1 MLVIEI
7 DVCCSVFQRRTIMGT
22 FRVCSFI
29 ECGVFTMLS
38 LLTVISGVGS
48 AGDDYELSRQMISAR
63 AESSGG
69 EYELVV
75 KVGAADKAKMSGGE
89 YEMVVS
95 LEPGPPVG
103 DITLKAFADFAA
115 QWLGTEGSFTADL
128 DGDNDVDL
136 ADLSIFLEKWLEGY
150 PSDWHL

>member
-1 MLVIEI
+1 
-7 DVCCSVFQRRTIMGT
+7 MG
-22 FRVCSFI
+22 S
-29 ECGVFTMLS
+29 MNS
-38 LLTVISGVGS
+38 KTVIRQVAILLLAACVVVALPVWGRAN
-48 AGDDYELSRQMISAR
+48 AGYELSRQTISAR

-75 KVGAADKAKMSGGE
+75 KVGAADMVKMSGGE

-95 LEPGPPVG
+95 LELSPPLG
-103 DITLKAFADFAA
+103 DVTLKTFADFAV

-136 ADLSIFLEKWLEGY
+136 ADLSMFLEQWLAGY

>member
-1 MLVIEI
+1 MEYTNHERFIHNGAVLLLV
-7 DVCCSVFQRRTIMGT
+7 VCVVVALPVSRQAN
-22 FRVCSFI
+22 
-29 ECGVFTMLS
+29 
-38 LLTVISGVGS
+38 
-48 AGDDYELSRQMISAR
+48 AGYDLSRQTISAC

-69 EYELVV
+69 EYKLVV
-75 KVGAADKAKMSGGE
+75 KVGLADKVEMSGGE

-95 LEPGPPVG
+95 LEPGAPLG

-136 ADLSIFLEKWLEGY
+136 TDLSMFLEQWLEGY

>member
-1 MLVIEI
+1 MESI
-7 DVCCSVFQRRTIMGT
+7 S
-22 FRVCSFI
+22 SK
-29 ECGVFTMLS
+29 
-38 LLTVISGVGS
+38 TVIRQGAILFLAACVVVALPVCGR
-48 AGDDYELSRQMISAR
+48 ANEGYDLSRETISAR

-75 KVGAADKAKMSGGE
+75 KVGTPDKVKMSGGE

-95 LEPGPPVG
+95 LEPEPPLG
-103 DITLKAFADFAA
+103 DITLKAFADFAV
-115 QWLGTEGSFTADL
+115 QWLGTEGSFTGDL

-136 ADLSIFLEKWLEGY
+136 ADLSIFLEQWLEGY

>member
-1 MLVIEI
+1 
-7 DVCCSVFQRRTIMGT
+7 MGT
-22 FRVCSFI
+22 FRVCSI
-29 ECGVFTMLS
+29 SECGFFTMLS

-48 AGDDYELSRQMISAR
+48 AADDYELSRQTISAR

-75 KVGAADKAKMSGGE
+75 KVGTPDKVKMSGGE

-103 DITLKAFADFAA
+103 DITLKAFADFAV
-115 QWLGTEGSFTADL
+115 QWLGTEGPFTADL

-136 ADLSIFLEKWLEGY
+136 ADLSIFLEQWLKGY
-150 PSDWHL
+150 PLDWHL